1 MTALKGK
8 LIQTIIYMAQGHTK
22 RETRTVAVVEG
33 ETHFSVLN
41 TFISRT
47 KDLFF

>member
-22 RETRTVAVVEG
+22 RHSQTVAVVEG
-33 ETHFSVLN
+33 DFLFVLKLFSQH
-41 TFISRT
+41 T
-47 KDLFF
+47 